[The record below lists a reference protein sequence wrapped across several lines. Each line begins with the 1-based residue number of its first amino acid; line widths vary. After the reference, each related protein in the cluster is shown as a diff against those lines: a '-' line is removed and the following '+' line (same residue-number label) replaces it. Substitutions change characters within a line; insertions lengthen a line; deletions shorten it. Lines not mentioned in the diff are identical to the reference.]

1 MTANPTADN
10 KADFDAKAEVAH
22 FEYPTDE
29 PGPHYLI
36 DENVVK
42 AENEDKLTPYL
53 VFLISIVSRRR
64 CRGLMTR

>member
-1 MTANPTADN
+1 MTTYQGADY
-10 KADFDAKAEVAH
+10 KADFDAKAEVSH
-22 FEYPTDE
+22 VEYPSDE

-53 VFLISIVSRRR
+53 VFLISIVSR
-64 CRGLMTR
+64 